1 MNIEQHQTLAR
12 DVSPSTPRING
23 LYSVCQAADVKWVG
37 KRGNQIGFVVRLICI
52 FDIAPDDRTENGEKS
67 ASAAA
72 RRRVIE
78 IESSLTQIRRRAR
91 FGAEIGFLTAL
102 EESASLPLFG
112 WQAADKVPNGQKST
126 FFTGMG
132 QFGSNLEEL
141 PARSSRLARALEK
154 LLVSAPQGTKYGEH
168 VREGQRGD
176 KVSWSV
182 VV

>member
-23 LYSVCQAADVKWVG
+23 LYSVCSVCQAADVKWVG

-52 FDIAPDDRTENGEKS
+52 FDIAPDDRTEIGEKS

-72 RRRVIE
+72 RGRVIE

-102 EESASLPLFG
+102 EESASLPLSLSSAGKRQIRCRMVKRAHFSREWG
-112 WQAADKVPNGQKST
+112 SLAPTWKSC
-126 FFTGMG
+126 
-132 QFGSNLEEL
+132 L
-141 PARSSRLARALEK
+141 LARVAW
-154 LLVSAPQGTKYGEH
+154 LVPSK
-168 VREGQRGD
+168 
-176 KVSWSV
+176 SF
-182 VV
+182 

>member
-1 MNIEQHQTLAR
+1 MGAICFGAKRGHNFSSVPLFFWHHFMHTKGRMNIEQHQALAR

-23 LYSVCQAADVKWVG
+23 LYSVCSVCQAADVKWVG

-52 FDIAPDDRTENGEKS
+52 FDIAPDDRTEIGEKS

-102 EESASLPLFG
+102 EESASLSL
-112 WQAADKVPNGQKST
+112 S
-126 FFTGMG
+126 
-132 QFGSNLEEL
+132 L
-141 PARSSRLARALEK
+141 RLASGR
-154 LLVSAPQGTKYGEH
+154 
-168 VREGQRGD
+168 
-176 KVSWSV
+176 
-182 VV
+182 